1 MKSRISFLVLL
12 FFSLWFSTEVRAQQQ
27 FMLTQYMFNGLAMNP
42 AYAGIHDGVST
53 SFLSRYQWVDIQGA
67 PKTQLFSIHSPL
79 KFHPISLGAVFYR
92 DVIGV
97 KKENSSYLSYA
108 YRVGIT
114 KEIQLS
120 FGIQA
125 NIHQINQEFLLGAA
139 DDPNDP
145 QLIDDSAVK
154 FNAGSGLLLHS
165 NLFYVGISVPQ
176 MLKNKYG
183 SQELNLGRLVQH
195 MYITGGY
202 VFKLRE
208 DIILKPNVL
217 IKAVAN
223 APTQIDLN
231 ANVLLKNLLWVGVN
245 HRWKESFSVLFALQV
260 GPRMQIGYAFDLS
273 SNELSSTSHEIMINY
288 IVDFPTSK
296 ILTPRYF

>member
-1 MKSRISFLVLL
+1 MKGRLPSILIVLL
-12 FFSLWFSTEVRAQQQ
+12 SLWFSSDLKAQQQ

-42 AYAGIHDGVST
+42 AYAGIHDGVSA
-53 SFLSRYQWVDIQGA
+53 SFLSRYQWVDVQGA

-79 KFHPISLGAVFYR
+79 KFHPVSLGAVFYR

-108 YRVGIT
+108 YRIGLT
-114 KEIQLS
+114 KDIRLS

-125 NIHQINQEFLLGAA
+125 NIHQINQEFILGAA

-145 QLIDDSAVK
+145 RLNDDSALK
-154 FNAGSGLLLHS
+154 FNTGSGLLLHS
-165 NLFYVGISVPQ
+165 DLFYFGISVPQ
-176 MLKNKYG
+176 MFKNKYG
-183 SQELNLGRLVQH
+183 SQELALGRLVQH

-202 VFKLRE
+202 VFRLKD
-208 DIILKPNVL
+208 DIVLKPNVL
-217 IKAVAN
+217 IKAVSN
-223 APTQIDLN
+223 APVQVDFN
-231 ANVLLKNLLWVGVN
+231 ANLLLKNLIWVGLN
-245 HRWKESFSVLFALQV
+245 YRWRESLAALAALQI
-260 GPRMQIGYAFDLS
+260 GPRMQLGYAFDLG
-273 SNELSSTSHEIMINY
+273 SNDLSSTSHEVMINY